1 MTRMLADAVDQA
13 HTIRTVAVCL
23 LLVGGC
29 LVIVFQ
35 LVNFLVLKP
44 RRRRSIGAIR
54 FQLSLP
60 SIATARERST
70 WKPLLWAVGYSL
82 PGGGFLLVALL
93 NYDKDFPWSYYLFPL
108 FFVGMG
114 CSLAVQF
121 GRQDRLGSLQ
131 IVSGLCFSLMSVMML
146 AGIVSGETWSSEW
159 TGRAGIPDHILQ
171 IGGAIVMAVCGL
183 LIIYGSV
190 CGRTILR
197 EAGIEI
203 GSQILPWADVRHF
216 EWFSYGD
223 NYDLVVTVPTG
234 GSALSQLFQLSDGS
248 ARKDS
253 GKKAAKWLIP
263 VPATKKEEINV
274 LLTGQVGT

>member
-1 MTRMLADAVDQA
+1 MTRVLADAVDQA
-13 HTIRTVAVCL
+13 HTIRTVAVWL

-29 LVIVFQ
+29 LAVVFQ
-35 LVNFLVLKP
+35 LVNFLVLRP

-54 FQLSLP
+54 FQLPLS
-60 SIATARERST
+60 SSAAARERPT
-70 WKPLLWAVGYSL
+70 WKPLLWAVGGSL
-82 PGGGFLLVALL
+82 SGGGLLLFARL
-93 NYDKDFPWSYYLFPL
+93 NYDKDFLWTYYYIPL
-108 FFVGMG
+108 FFVGMS

-121 GRQDRLGSLQ
+121 GRRDRLESLQ

-146 AGIVSGETWSSEW
+146 ASIVSGETWSSEW

-171 IGGAIVMAVCGL
+171 YGVAILMAVCGL
-183 LIIYGSV
+183 MIIYGTV
-190 CGRTILR
+190 CDRTILL

-253 GKKAAKWLIP
+253 GKKAAKWSIP

-274 LLTGQVGT
+274 LLTGHVGT